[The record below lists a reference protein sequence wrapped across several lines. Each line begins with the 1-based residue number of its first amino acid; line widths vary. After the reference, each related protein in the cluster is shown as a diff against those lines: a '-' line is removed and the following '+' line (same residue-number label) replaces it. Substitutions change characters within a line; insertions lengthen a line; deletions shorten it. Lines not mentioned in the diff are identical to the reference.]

1 MKKILV
7 LGYNDT
13 PLQGH
18 ALSVYKYFRLKTD
31 TQFLCYVANNKEEGI
46 ISYYSANGRG
56 FSKLKYL
63 YYRFNAKRYFLKNK
77 NNKKEDTDEY
87 CFFNSSHY
95 FPTNAQQILA
105 KSCHN
110 PDLIIICW
118 HDYFIAPKTIY
129 DLYQLTKAKIVIL
142 MCDPYIVT
150 GGCHYPNDCKRYQV
164 DCKSCPALKD
174 GSVAELLLEEK
185 VKYLKDIPLTLV
197 GTSYDLR
204 RAEVS
209 PFLSNK
215 DRIRWCSI
223 PSIPKVN
230 KSKTEARQELGIQEK
245 DFVIIAGSASLKDK
259 RKGFQYL
266 YDSLQ
271 LFNEEVRSNRNV
283 TFLFLGENKGENFS
297 FGDKIKV
304 IRPGF
309 LDTNGLVNAF
319 YASDIFCST
328 SVDDSG
334 PYMVNYSIACGV
346 PVVSFPVGIAI
357 DLVLHLKTGFLA
369 DYKSS
374 ESIKDGILAF
384 YNMRDDE
391 YKECSRN
398 CLTLINKFNNEK
410 SWEDQI
416 LDSLK

>member
-1 MKKILV
+1 MKRILV
-7 LGYNDT
+7 LGQNDT
-13 PLQGH
+13 KNQGH
-18 ALSVYKYFRLKTD
+18 ALSVYNNLRLKTD
-31 TQFLCYVANNKEEGI
+31 AHFLCYVANNNGDGV
-46 ISYYSANGRG
+46 ISYYSANGSAL
-56 FSKLKYL
+56 SKLKYL
-63 YYRFNAKRYFLKNK
+63 YYRINSKRYFLKNK
-77 NNKKEDTDEY
+77 KNKMDDTDEY

-95 FPTNAQQILA
+95 FPTNAKQILA

-110 PDLIIICW
+110 PDVIIICW
-118 HDYFIAPKTIY
+118 HDYFISPKTIY
-129 DLYQLTKAKIVIL
+129 DLYQLTKAKMVIL
-142 MCDPYIVT
+142 MCDPYIAT

-164 DCKSCPALKD
+164 DCKSCPALKN
-174 GSVAELLLEEK
+174 GKVAELLFEEK
-185 VKYLKDIPLTLV
+185 IKYLKDIPLTLV

-204 RAEVS
+204 RTEVS

-215 DRIRWCSI
+215 ERIRWSSI
-223 PSIPKVN
+223 PSIPVVN
-230 KSKTEARQELGIQEK
+230 KTKIEARKELGISEK

-266 YDSLQ
+266 YDSLK
-271 LFNEEVRSNRNV
+271 LFNGHIRSEREV
-283 TFLFLGENKGENFS
+283 TFLLLGNEQGELFN
-297 FGDKIKV
+297 FGDNIKV
-304 IRPGF
+304 VRPGF
-309 LDTNGLVNAF
+309 LNTKGLVSAF
-319 YASDIFCST
+319 YASDLFCST
-328 SVDDSG
+328 SVDDTG
-334 PYMVNYSIACGV
+334 PYMVSYSVACGV

-369 DYKSS
+369 DYKSC